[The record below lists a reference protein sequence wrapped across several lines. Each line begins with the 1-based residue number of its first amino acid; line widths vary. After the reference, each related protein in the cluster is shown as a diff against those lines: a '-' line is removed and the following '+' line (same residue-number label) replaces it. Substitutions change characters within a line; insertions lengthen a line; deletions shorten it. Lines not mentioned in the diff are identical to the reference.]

1 MDEFLASLQVT
12 LVTTRSYA
20 NFVESMIRMLKEK
33 LRSCACGSCPS
44 SPGTSC
50 SLLW

>member
-20 NFVESMIRMLKEK
+20 NFVERMIRTLKGK
-33 LRSCACGSCPS
+33 LRVRQL
-44 SPGTSC
+44 TFDC
-50 SLLW
+50 SADKGG